1 MDTLIYL
8 RSAADLAM
16 YDEFELVTVTGG
28 GVHSHS
34 VFGIAGKRRDSL
46 GDFVTRRHAVLFA
59 DLCES
64 TRDLRRSMGEMKLLG
79 RDRHASL

>member
-8 RSAADLAM
+8 KSIADLAM
-16 YDEFELVTVTGG
+16 YDEFELVTITRKT
-28 GVHSHS
+28 HSSYS

-46 GDFVTRRHAVLFA
+46 GDFVTRRYALLFT

-64 TRDLRRSMGEMKLLG
+64 ARDLRRGMASERTQG
-79 RDRHASL
+79 RDSHASL